1 MIYPA
6 LLGPEPLFTLCR
18 AAYLSHWGVFGM
30 YGFAGANLT
39 TPCLFKTAKCAKQWG
54 HWQPSDAAAVPA
66 HLAIRACRRTSCPGS
81 GLCQGRRSRPGRRG
95 RRRLPPSTLPRNRS
109 TPSQWSSSHDSRRGL
124 SSCWDMYSPCEGGN
138 REEPGFRIQTLNKTS
153 GTPYIGWVTSAFVSA
168 APQLSPGL
176 EIKYATHPLQTA
188 YGVVIGIVI
197 PHRVVRRLPRHL
209 SLISGGPL
217 HSSSVELHAEVTGRH
232 KVTTGTEEQ
241 MVNTGNLQ

>member
-1 MIYPA
+1 MGLLEPTWRHRVYSRRRNVWNNLAAERCCRSDSPPCHPFLQRHVLSWQWPLSGSPQSA
-6 LLGPEPLFTLCR
+6 GQTGTSQASPFHSSLHSQYTEPVEFLTLHSPRPEQLLGHVFTL
-18 AAYLSHWGVFGM
+18 
-30 YGFAGANLT
+30 
-39 TPCLFKTAKCAKQWG
+39 
-54 HWQPSDAAAVPA
+54 
-66 HLAIRACRRTSCPGS
+66 
-81 GLCQGRRSRPGRRG
+81 RG
-95 RRRLPPSTLPRNRS
+95 RK
-109 TPSQWSSSHDSRRGL
+109 Q
-124 SSCWDMYSPCEGGN
+124 

-153 GTPYIGWVTSAFVSA
+153 GTPYIDWVTSAFVSA

-176 EIKYATHPLQTA
+176 EIKYATYPLQTA

-217 HSSSVELHAEVTGRH
+217 HWSSVELHAEVTDRH

>member
-1 MIYPA
+1 MCKTMRSLAAERCCRSASPPCHSGLQTHVLSWQRPLSGSPQSAGQTGTSQASPFHASSHSQYTEPVEFLTRQSPRPEQ
-6 LLGPEPLFTLCR
+6 LLGHVFTL
-18 AAYLSHWGVFGM
+18 
-30 YGFAGANLT
+30 
-39 TPCLFKTAKCAKQWG
+39 
-54 HWQPSDAAAVPA
+54 
-66 HLAIRACRRTSCPGS
+66 
-81 GLCQGRRSRPGRRG
+81 RG
-95 RRRLPPSTLPRNRS
+95 RK
-109 TPSQWSSSHDSRRGL
+109 Q
-124 SSCWDMYSPCEGGN
+124 